1 MSGVI
6 QGETLIDCLRQHEH
20 GPEGSAMEGIRTA
33 AAGTHQG
40 RRSGK
45 TVEGYAGRAQRCSLD
60 FAYRSALAGLTQTL
74 SSVSNLSST
83 FSEFAEERPVD
94 RDFAIT
100 AAGSDGARQARPGRR
115 ADRRFLQRSEKRGF
129 RVGKTKCGKG
139 SKIMA
144 IADGHGLPIAVYV
157 ASASPHET
165 KLVEP
170 TLQSCCAPRLPK
182 RLMGD
187 LAYDSDPLDEE
198 LRQDHGVELIAPHKK
213 NRSKARTQDGRAFRR
228 YRRRWKIERLFAWL
242 HNFRRVVTR
251 WEYHDDNF
259 FGMVQLACVLI
270 LLKRYL

>member
-1 MSGVI
+1 
-6 QGETLIDCLRQHEH
+6 
-20 GPEGSAMEGIRTA
+20 MEGIRTT
-33 AAGTHQG
+33 AAGTRQRG
-40 RRSGK
+40 RSGK
-45 TVEGYAGRAQRCSLD
+45 TVAGYAGRAQRCSLD
-60 FAYRSALAGLTQTL
+60 FAYRSSLARLAQTL
-74 SSVSNLSST
+74 SSVPDLSSA
-83 FSEFAEERPVD
+83 FSTLAAERSVD
-94 RDFAIT
+94 GDFAIT
-100 AAGSDGARQARPGRR
+100 VAGSKGARQTRLGRR
-115 ADRRFLQRSEKRGF
+115 PNRRFLQRSEKRGSS
-129 RVGKTKCGKG
+129 VGKTKCGKG

-182 RLMGD
+182 RLIGD

-198 LRQDHGVELIAPHKK
+198 LRQNHGVELIAPHKK
-213 NRSKARTQDGRAFRR
+213 NRSKAKTQDGRAFRR

-242 HNFRRVVTR
+242 HNFRRVVTH